1 MQLIQFHKV
10 LISVG
15 IGFFLLFGIRE
26 IYLARDAMG
35 VVSGVLSLGAV
46 VALVFYL
53 RWIIQRYKSPP
64 NP

>member
-35 VVSGVLSLGAV
+35 VVAGAISLGAV
-46 VALVFYL
+46 VALMFYL
-53 RWIIQRYKSPP
+53 RWVIRKYKQPP
-64 NP
+64 LS